1 MSFQNGWRGPDI
13 VSDGLVLY
21 LDAGS
26 PNSYRPNFGTT
37 WRDISGF
44 NNSGSLINGPTY
56 DSTNGGSIVFDGVDD
71 YAITSDITSS
81 YYVSSS
87 FTIST
92 WANVS
97 STNTGFRGIFG
108 CFDDNIPSVNYTGY
122 SFWIRSGESKFSF
135 VVGGPSGFTFIPAD
149 SNYQIDIWYNLTGIN
164 TGGIS
169 YFYINGIL
177 QSATSN
183 QSISPPQYPV
193 KIGKTYK
200 NTNDYYYSGKVANGM
215 IYTKALSSQEILQ
228 NYNAQKSRFG
238 L

>member
-1 MSFQNGWRGPDI
+1 MATQYANGKI
-13 VSDGLVLY
+13 VTNGLVLA
-21 LDAGS
+21 LDAADK
-26 PNSYRPNFGTT
+26 NSY
-37 WRDISGF
+37 ISGSSTWYDLTA
-44 NNSGSLINGPTY
+44 NNNTGSLINGPTY
-56 DSTNGGSIVFDGVDD
+56 SSAHGGSIVFDGTND

-87 FTIST
+87 FTISS
-92 WANVS
+92 WVNVS

-108 CFDDNIPSVNYTGY
+108 CFDDNSPSVNFTGY
-122 SFWIRSGESKFSF
+122 SFWIRPGESKFNF
-135 VVGGPSGFTFIPAD
+135 LIGGPSGFTFIPAD
-149 SNYQIDIWYNLTGIN
+149 SNYQTDTWYNLTGIN

-183 QSISPPQYPV
+183 QSISPPQHPV
-193 KIGKTYK
+193 KIGRTYK

-215 IYTKALSSQEILQ
+215 IYTKALSAIEVLQ
-228 NYNAQKSRFG
+228 NYNAQKSRFN